1 MAELHPC
8 PECSADVEVGH
19 RFCGHCGCKMEIETA
34 KPVGAA
40 LVRIHGGGADGARY
54 DLVKGD
60 QTIGRSE
67 GHIAFPDD
75 PFISDRHAKL
85 HFNGTSVVVEDL
97 NSDNGIFVRM
107 KSPLKLN
114 VGDEFLAGEELLV
127 LEEVPLAESFRD
139 AQDTYYF
146 GSVQP
151 ATGLRIRQVLE
162 GGFSGGGIMA
172 RGSMVTIGR
181 EDVEIEFPDDRFI
194 SGRHCA
200 LEFTPTGYTLTDLG
214 SRNGTFVRINSTTT
228 LSHGDFLFLG
238 RQLLRIE
245 VSSTGQAGHTND
257 VGADV

>member
-1 MAELHPC
+1 MAELHQC
-8 PECSADVEVGH
+8 PQCDAKVEAGH
-19 RFCGHCGCKMEIETA
+19 RFCGHCGYKMQIQAPKTA
-34 KPVGAA
+34 GAA

-54 DLVKGD
+54 ELAKGE
-60 QTIGRSE
+60 QTIGRNDGS
-67 GHIAFPDD
+67 IAFPDD
-75 PFISDRHAKL
+75 PFVSDQHAKL
-85 HFNGTSVVVEDL
+85 HFNGKSVFVSDL
-97 NSDNGIFVRM
+97 DSDNGVFVRI
-107 KSPLKLN
+107 KGPVKLN

-127 LEEVPLAESFRD
+127 LEEVPLADSFRD
-139 AQDTYYF
+139 DQNTYFF

-181 EDVEIEFPDDRFI
+181 EDVEIEFPEDRFI

-238 RQLLRIE
+238 RQLLRVE
-245 VSSTGQAGHTND
+245 VSSGKETGQSDEGEAS
-257 VGADV
+257 A

>member
-1 MAELHPC
+1 
-8 PECSADVEVGH
+8 
-19 RFCGHCGCKMEIETA
+19 MEIAPPKTA
-34 KPVGAA
+34 GAA

-54 DLVKGD
+54 ELTQGD
-60 QTIGRSE
+60 QTIGRVE
-67 GHIAFPDD
+67 GSITFPDD
-75 PFISDRHAKL
+75 PFVSDQHAKL
-85 HFNGTSVVVEDL
+85 HFNGKSVVVDDL
-97 NSDNGIFVRM
+97 GSDNGIFVRI
-107 KSPLKLN
+107 KGPLKLN
-114 VGDEFLAGEELLV
+114 VGEEFLAGEELLV
-127 LEEVPLAESFRD
+127 LEEVALADNFRD
-139 AQDTYYF
+139 EANTYFF

-214 SRNGTFVRINSTTT
+214 SRNGTFVRINTTTT

-238 RQLLRIE
+238 RQLLRVE
-245 VSSTGQAGHTND
+245 VSSSKQSGQSNEGEAS
-257 VGADV
+257 A

>member
-1 MAELHPC
+1 M
-8 PECSADVEVGH
+8 EVDPP
-19 RFCGHCGCKMEIETA
+19 KVA
-34 KPVGAA
+34 GAA

-54 DLVKGD
+54 ELVNGE
-60 QTIGRSE
+60 QTIGRTQGDIS
-67 GHIAFPDD
+67 FPDD
-75 PFISDRHAKL
+75 PFVSDSHAKL
-85 HFNGTSVVVEDL
+85 AFDGKVVMVDDL
-97 NSDNGIFVRM
+97 QSDNGIFVRI
-107 KSPLKLN
+107 KGPVRIN

-139 AQDTYYF
+139 SEDTYFF

-181 EDVEIEFPDDRFI
+181 EDVEIEFPEDRFI

-214 SRNGTFVRINSTTT
+214 SRNGTFVRLNETAS

-238 RQLLRIE
+238 RQLLRLE
-245 VSSTGQAGHTND
+245 
-257 VGADV
+257 VGAEDEAIQDKQTKVDT

>member
-1 MAELHPC
+1 MAELQAC
-8 PECSADVEVGH
+8 PKCNVDVEVGH
-19 RFCGHCGCKMEIETA
+19 RFCGHCGFKMEVEA
-34 KPVGAA
+34 PKSPGAA

-54 DLVKGD
+54 ELVDGE

-67 GHIAFPDD
+67 GDITFPDD
-75 PFISDRHAKL
+75 PFVSDRHAKIT
-85 HFNGTSVVVEDL
+85 FNGKSVIVDDL
-97 NSDNGIFVRM
+97 KSDNGIFVRI
-107 KSPLKLN
+107 KGPVRLD

-139 AQDTYYF
+139 AEDTYYF

-151 ATGLRIRQVLE
+151 ATGLRIRQILE

-172 RGSMVTIGR
+172 RGSMLTIGR
-181 EDVEIEFPDDRFI
+181 EGVEIEFPDDRFI

-214 SRNGTFVRINSTTT
+214 SRNGTFIRLTSTAT

-245 VSSTGQAGHTND
+245 VGTSAHPRQPNEEKPS
-257 VGADV
+257 V